1 MRQHRPECDIRHY
14 LVDAGVTVSKGDL
27 AWFNGTYATKA
38 SLQTD
43 QTTLALNQAYFAV
56 RFLGVFMGDTTGSET
71 VDTPVPVLVRGR
83 VTFDIASTAL
93 VPEDYIGAV
102 EAVSG
107 TALEDRKVA
116 KVTDDAYAIGRVT
129 SINGTLTQVEF
140 EIDPL
145 RRERIA
151 NIS

>member
-1 MRQHRPECDIRHY
+1 MRQHRPQSDIRHY
-14 LVDAGVTVSKGDL
+14 LVDAGVVVSKGDL
-27 AWFNGTYATKA
+27 AWFDGTYATKA
-38 SLQTD
+38 SLQAD
-43 QTTLALNQAYFAV
+43 QSSLAANQAYFAI
-56 RFLGVFMGDTTGSET
+56 RFLGVFMGDTTGDET
-71 VDTPVPVLVRGR
+71 ADTPVPVLIRGQ

-93 VPEDYIGAV
+93 KVEDYIGAV
-102 EAVSG
+102 EAASG

-129 SINGTLTQVEF
+129 SLNGTLTQVEF
-140 EIDPL
+140 EIDPS